1 MQTNANLIR
10 PADLIRPMA
19 SLAVFAVAGLVLARL
34 RRRPAGWLLATT
46 GGWLIT
52 RVAQAVRRSLERH
65 AASTAR
71 RDPVTEASQESFPAS
86 DPPSWS
92 PTRAGAPM

>member
-1 MQTNANLIR
+1 MQTNTKLIR
-10 PADLIRPMA
+10 PENLIRPMA
-19 SLAVFAVAGLVLARL
+19 SLAVLAVTGLVLTRL
-34 RRRPAGWLLATT
+34 RRRPAGWVLGTT
-46 GGWLIT
+46 GGWLL
-52 RVAQAVRRSLERH
+52 AFAVRGVVRVLERH
-65 AASTAR
+65 AASTAK